1 MTVQRHRCHLSHLVG
16 YLVSLLVHHY
26 NVDKGVGMAMRQF
39 IAMRYHDDMKRLV
52 LL

>member
-1 MTVQRHRCHLSHLVG
+1 MDMDPHE
-16 YLVSLLVHHY
+16 VSLLVHHY